1 MELFFFGVGEGSS
14 RKAIESFAPRRFNV
28 MVNYASAVRP
38 IPKNRDKLFIDS
50 GGYSFFFKLR
60 EYPDPHEKYL
70 EFVLKK
76 NADFFANR
84 DYPCEPEVLRQTGRT
99 VRENQ
104 LKTIENQIAIQD
116 LINDQYPELKNRF
129 VAVLQGWTIEEYL
142 HMLDEMKSQG
152 LLTKLI
158 GIGSVCRRGQEKQ
171 IRKIITTLR
180 VELPRKHGLHAF
192 GVKFSVLRYKDV
204 WDALY
209 SADSLAYRYHIRK
222 NWQEGISIQEQI
234 ERVLSKWVSRLDNL
248 EKMHSSQ
255 MTLAEVI

>member
-1 MELFFFGVGEGSS
+1 MELFFFGVADGSA
-14 RKAIESFAPRRFNV
+14 RKAIENFSPRRFNI
-28 MVNYASAVRP
+28 MINYATKVRP
-38 IPKNRDKLFIDS
+38 IPRNTAKLFIDS

-60 EYPDPHEKYL
+60 EYPDPHERYL

-84 DYPCEPEVLRQTGRT
+84 DYPCEPEVLKQTGKT
-99 VRENQ
+99 VREHQ

-116 LINDQYPELKNRF
+116 IIDDQYPELRNRF
-129 VAVLQGWTIEEYL
+129 VAVLQGWTIGEYL

-180 VELPRKHGLHAF
+180 AELPRKYGLHAF
-192 GVKFSVLRYKDV
+192 GVKFSVLKYKDV
-204 WDALY
+204 WDGLY
-209 SADSLAYRYHIRK
+209 SADSLAYRYYVRK
-222 NWQEGISIQEQI
+222 NWQEGISIQEQLEQI
-234 ERVLSKWVSRLDNL
+234 LSKWISRLDSL
-248 EKMHSSQ
+248 TTAHSNQ
-255 MTLAEVI
+255 KVLMEVS